1 MPHCYE
7 HPNHLVLL
15 PRSMCAILAQQ
26 REPLTVLQTKG
37 LSLEEINGLF
47 GDETIVTITRITESE
62 RAELDA
68 IIESKGLKVSLENA

>member
-1 MPHCYE
+1 M
-7 HPNHLVLL
+7 
-15 PRSMCAILAQQ
+15 
-26 REPLTVLQTKG
+26 LQTKG